1 MIQVVSDAIPAE
13 HFLVPRPMFRIALA
27 VVLSCAMGVS
37 LAAQQRPK
45 APRPAPAST
54 PAPPSAPPADTGG
67 AHTVLSGFVL
77 DSMTNLPLAGAT
89 ILISGTTLS
98 AVSDA
103 GGRFHFELDTL
114 PPGTYVVGFFH
125 PSLDSMGI
133 TPPSRPVTIARGTS
147 TFLELAVP
155 SARTIVAAVCPDSTR
170 ANGGGLIMGTVHD
183 AVTDAP
189 LANARVVAMWTGV
202 NVGADAVL
210 KVPRAASFVTGRDG
224 VYRLCGIPAGTRVA
238 LQARVGKQQTGWV
251 EMQITAGGME
261 SRNFLVGI
269 RDTTTVAARPATSAP
284 AAGASAAPGAAATDT
299 TPPPL
304 GNSVL
309 VGTVTAANGKPL
321 ENAEVLLLG
330 SRLSTK
336 TNIRGA
342 FRFPGLPA
350 GTQSVEIRQIGY
362 SPRRYAVDLSP
373 RHEGHLA
380 AVLDERAQV
389 LEAIEVNAK
398 PRSSIPGFDERKKQ
412 GFGVFL
418 SREDIEQ
425 KAAVSM
431 TDLFRGLAGVTVA
444 SNGSGYV
451 IQMTRT
457 ASVGYCPVQYYVD
470 GSPLLASADD
480 MDSLMRPDDI
490 EAIEIYKSGT
500 ATPVQFQGSDGGS
513 CGTIVIW
520 TRRSIKQPK
529 GTGNQ

>member
-1 MIQVVSDAIPAE
+1 
-13 HFLVPRPMFRIALA
+13 
-27 VVLSCAMGVS
+27 
-37 LAAQQRPK
+37 
-45 APRPAPAST
+45 
-54 PAPPSAPPADTGG
+54 
-67 AHTVLSGFVL
+67 VLSGFVL

-133 TPPSRPVTIARGTS
+133 TPPSRPVTIARGTN

-155 SARTIVAAVCPDSTR
+155 SARTIVAAVCPDSAR
-170 ANGGGLIMGTVHD
+170 ASGGGLIMGTVHD
-183 AVTDAP
+183 AATDSP
-189 LANARVVAMWTGV
+189 VPNARVVAMWTGV

-224 VYRLCGIPAGTRVA
+224 VYRLCGIPGGTRVA
-238 LQARVGKQQTGWV
+238 VQARVGKQQTGWV
-251 EMQITAGGME
+251 EMQIAAGGME

-269 RDTTTVAARPATSAP
+269 RDTTTVAARPGAATP
-284 AAGASAAPGAAATDT
+284 TAGASASPGAADT

-304 GNSVL
+304 GNSIL

-321 ENAEVLLLG
+321 ENAQILLLG
-330 SRLSTK
+330 SRLSAK
-336 TNIRGA
+336 TNARGA

-350 GTQSVEIRQIGY
+350 GTQGVEIRQIGY

-373 RHEGHLA
+373 RHEAHLA

-398 PRSSIPGFDERKKQ
+398 PRSAIPGFAERKKQ

-457 ASVGYCPVQYYVD
+457 ASVGDCPVQYYVD
-470 GSPLLASADD
+470 GAPLLATADD

-500 ATPVQFQGSDGGS
+500 ATPVQFQASDGGS

>member
-1 MIQVVSDAIPAE
+1 
-13 HFLVPRPMFRIALA
+13 MFRIALA

-251 EMQITAGGME
+251 EMQITAGGIE

-299 TPPPL
+299 TP
-304 GNSVL
+304 SRW
-309 VGTVTAANGKPL
+309 AA
-321 ENAEVLLLG
+321 AW
-330 SRLSTK
+330 RT
-336 TNIRGA
+336 I
-342 FRFPGLPA
+342 
-350 GTQSVEIRQIGY
+350 
-362 SPRRYAVDLSP
+362 AVIA
-373 RHEGHLA
+373 LA
-380 AVLDERAQV
+380 AA
-389 LEAIEVNAK
+389 A
-398 PRSSIPGFDERKKQ
+398 SSKLRPVPAIPGRA
-412 GFGVFL
+412 
-418 SREDIEQ
+418 SR
-425 KAAVSM
+425 
-431 TDLFRGLAGVTVA
+431 
-444 SNGSGYV
+444 
-451 IQMTRT
+451 
-457 ASVGYCPVQYYVD
+457 
-470 GSPLLASADD
+470 
-480 MDSLMRPDDI
+480 RP
-490 EAIEIYKSGT
+490 APT
-500 ATPVQFQGSDGGS
+500 ATRP
-513 CGTIVIW
+513 
-520 TRRSIKQPK
+520 
-529 GTGNQ
+529 